1 MTTAAVITA
10 DIVNSTALPRPDLKK
25 MMKNLEAVLQEH
37 RFEFY
42 RGDSFQVFVKNPSD
56 ALSVVLKVRTT
67 AMKMSAVSSPET
79 DIRASIGIGLVK
91 PTIKDLHTA
100 TEEAFVLSGRAFDG
114 MGGERLLITCN
125 DANKKVQLGLKVV
138 AHFAD
143 YIFRRITTK
152 QAAVVFELLMKRTQV
167 ETAKKLKKSQATVNK
182 HLQAAGWPD
191 IEELLMEYKL
201 LIEAIEI

>member
-10 DIVNSTALPRPDLKK
+10 DIVNSTALPKPDLKK

-67 AMKMSAVSSPET
+67 AMKLSASSSPET

-91 PTIKDLHTA
+91 PPIKVLHTA

-125 DANKKVQLGLKVV
+125 ETNKKVQLGLKVV

-152 QAAVVFELLMKRTQV
+152 QAAVVLELLMKRTQV

-191 IEELLMEYKL
+191 IEELLNDYRL